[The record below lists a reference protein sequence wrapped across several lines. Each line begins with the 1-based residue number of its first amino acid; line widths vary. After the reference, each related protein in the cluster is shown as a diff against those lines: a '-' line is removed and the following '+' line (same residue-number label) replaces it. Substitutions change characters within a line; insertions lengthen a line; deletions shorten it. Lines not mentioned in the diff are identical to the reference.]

1 LYNDTISYQEKNIPV
16 WKYILVEDNM
26 KQLIKKKIA
35 VIGSGNMAGAMIGA
49 LLKKNQITPDQI
61 TASDPYPQQQEAIS
75 KKYGVI
81 VTSNN
86 PEAVDQADIII
97 LSVKPQVLPGVLD
110 EIKGHIPG
118 SSLVFSIVA
127 GMPIARIKKGL
138 SHKAIIRA
146 MPNTPAQISAGMTV
160 WTASNNVTEDQ
171 RADARIILEAMGK
184 ELYVEDED
192 SLDMATAVS
201 GTGPTYVFLLAE
213 ALVDAAVHL
222 GFSRRN
228 ARLIVLETLKGS
240 VDFAQQSDLHLAQ
253 LRNMVTSPGGTSAE
267 AIYQL
272 EKGGMRTI
280 LSKAVWAAYQKSH
293 LLGKKAEDPPDKPL
307 RVES

>member
-1 LYNDTISYQEKNIPV
+1 
-16 WKYILVEDNM
+16 M
-26 KQLIKKKIA
+26 KQLENKQIA
-35 VIGSGNMAGAMIGA
+35 VIGSGNMAGALIGA
-49 LLKKNQITPDQI
+49 LLRKEEITPEQI
-61 TASDPYPQQQEAIS
+61 TASDPYPGQRERIS
-75 KKYGVI
+75 KKYGVQ
-81 VTSNN
+81 VTEKNRDAAKS
-86 PEAVDQADIII
+86 ADIII
-97 LSVKPQVLPGVLD
+97 LSVKPQVLPAVLD
-110 EIKGHIPG
+110 ELKGKLPA

-127 GMPIARIKKGL
+127 GMPISRIKKGL
-138 SHKAIIRA
+138 SHKAIIRS

-160 WTASNNVTEDQ
+160 WTASDDVSENQ
-171 RADARIILEAMGK
+171 RSEARVILEAMGS
-184 ELYVEDED
+184 ELYVEHED
-192 SLDMATAVS
+192 SLNMATAVS

-222 GFSRRN
+222 GFSRRD

-240 VDFAQQSDLHLAQ
+240 VDFALQSDLHLAQ

-280 LSKAVWAAYQKSH
+280 LSKAVWAAYQKSQ
-293 LLGKKAEDPPDKPL
+293 LLGKKAEDPPDSPL